1 MSALFTPF
9 QLKDIKLRNRIAVA
23 PMCQYAASDGFT
35 SDWLHGHYPSLAR
48 GGAGLVVVEAT
59 AVSPE
64 GRITPDCLGIWNDA
78 QVEGLAKIAT
88 SIKASGAIAGLQIGH
103 AGRKGNTNRPWEGDD
118 HIPVSDPRSW
128 TTLSPS
134 AIAFGGILPR
144 VPQAMDVKDI
154 ERVKRDFA
162 RAAHRAY
169 AAGFQWLELH
179 FAHGFLGQ
187 SFFSPYASQR
197 VDHYGGSLE
206 NRSRFLL
213 ETLEEVRR
221 VWPENLPLTARF
233 GAIEFDGRDEETLVE
248 SIELA
253 RTLRQGGLDLLD
265 VSVGFS
271 STNTKIPKGDAL
283 LLPITERIRRETK
296 LPVAAAWRMDNP
308 HTADR
313 AIQQEQLDVVMLAHA
328 FLANPHYPF
337 EAARALG
344 ADHNAMMPA
353 NYAHW
358 LKRYRSAS
366 ESHSS

>member
-9 QLKDIKLRNRIAVA
+9 QLKDITLRNRIAVA
-23 PMCQYAASDGFT
+23 PMCQYAATDGFT
-35 SDWLHGHYPSLAR
+35 NEWHHGHYPSLAR

-78 QVEGLAKIAT
+78 QVEGLAKIAK
-88 SIKASGAIAGLQIGH
+88 SIKASGAVAGLQIGH

-118 HIPVSDPRSW
+118 HFPVSDPRSW
-128 TTLSPS
+128 TTISPS

-144 VPQAMDVKDI
+144 VPQAMTVKDI
-154 ERVKRDFA
+154 ERVKQDFS

-169 AAGFQWLELH
+169 TAGYQWLELH

-187 SFFSPYASQR
+187 SFFSPYANQR
-197 VDHYGGSLE
+197 TDNYGGSLE

-213 ETLEEVRR
+213 EALEEVRR

-233 GAIEFDGRDEETLVE
+233 GAIEFDGRDEEALAE
-248 SIELA
+248 SIELTHA
-253 RTLRQGGLDLLD
+253 LRKGGLDLLD

-271 STNTKIPKGDAL
+271 SINTKIPSGDAL
-283 LLPITERIRRETK
+283 LLPITERIRRETG

-308 HTADR
+308 QTADR
-313 AIQQEQLDVVMLAHA
+313 AIRQEQLDVVMLAHA

-344 ADHNAMMPA
+344 VDHSSMMPA
-353 NYAHW
+353 IYAHW
-358 LKRYRSAS
+358 LKRYRGVSDRQMS
-366 ESHSS
+366 